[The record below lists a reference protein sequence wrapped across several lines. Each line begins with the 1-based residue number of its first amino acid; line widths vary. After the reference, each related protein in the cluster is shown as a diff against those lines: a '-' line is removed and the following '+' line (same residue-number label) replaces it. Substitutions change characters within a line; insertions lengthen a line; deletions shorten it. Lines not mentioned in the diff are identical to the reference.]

1 MFYHNAVSCRKRA
14 FLKEDNSFVFQGLP
28 SGTYLV
34 ELEHP
39 DYLYEPVRVD
49 INSKGKHRARKNNF
63 VQPNQVAALPYPVK
77 MKPQVLKKNITSLT
91 GGYN

>member
-1 MFYHNAVSCRKRA
+1 MPLSCRKRA

-77 MKPQVLKKNITSLT
+77 MKPQVLKKIS
-91 GGYN
+91 YC